1 MNMPAISRAGS
12 LTYNRSQLARLFL
25 WLLTGS
31 FGYCLLANVTTLI
44 SLSMKELGCSNSL
57 MGVML
62 GSMPAAVNVIFNP
75 WISTRS
81 DRTRTAWGRR
91 KPYLFIGMCLS
102 AACILLLAWSPRL
115 ALRISGSAEE
125 AYHWQLGFLIVFSVG
140 FQVCFL
146 LIATTIYYLFVDVV
160 PQAVLGRF
168 MAFFN
173 MCGSAVGILFSFFLL
188 KLSQS
193 HMVWLYT
200 GITAF
205 FVVTMTILLLGVK
218 EGEYAPVAP
227 AVRERSPLEKARLYM
242 RECFSIPFYFWIFFA
257 MGVNGVSNICRSLF
271 GLYFARDTLG
281 LDLEVIGNINGF
293 TSLLGFALAYPLGY
307 LNDRFHPLRVFF
319 WGGAAI
325 VLVNLLSFF
334 WISGLVTYAVSS
346 VLLTVAYVVQL
357 SAGLPL
363 TAALFPHSKYGQFG
377 SAQAIFCA
385 LMMILFNAAAGKLT
399 DLFGNYRFLYA
410 WDFVFTLLA
419 LAALGRVFVLW
430 KQYGG
435 DHHYV
440 APESDQV

>member
-62 GSMPAAVNVIFNP
+62 GSMPAAVNFIFNP

-193 HMVWLYT
+193 HMTWLYT

-205 FVVTMTILLLGVK
+205 FVVTMMILLLGVK

-257 MGVNGVSNICRSLF
+257 MGVNGVSNICHSLF

-293 TSLLGFALAYPLGY
+293 TSLARQTLHIVGGLCHRFRGILADDSITYDACHALVCGQLLPCHIACGTTHCGRLHSLAGS
-307 LNDRFHPLRVFF
+307 HKGALRVECR
-319 WGGAAI
+319 
-325 VLVNLLSFF
+325 
-334 WISGLVTYAVSS
+334 
-346 VLLTVAYVVQL
+346 
-357 SAGLPL
+357 
-363 TAALFPHSKYGQFG
+363 TA
-377 SAQAIFCA
+377 
-385 LMMILFNAAAGKLT
+385 
-399 DLFGNYRFLYA
+399 
-410 WDFVFTLLA
+410 
-419 LAALGRVFVLW
+419 
-430 KQYGG
+430 
-435 DHHYV
+435 
-440 APESDQV
+440 